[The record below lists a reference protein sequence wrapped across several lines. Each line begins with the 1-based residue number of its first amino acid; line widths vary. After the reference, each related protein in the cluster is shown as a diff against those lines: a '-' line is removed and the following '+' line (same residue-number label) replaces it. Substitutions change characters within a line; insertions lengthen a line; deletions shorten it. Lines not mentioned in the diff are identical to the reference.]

1 MKPILEFRTTKQT
14 SEWNDFLLL
23 SMSEKRHLIEEIAL
37 DVRKKF
43 EGAQFAYTTH
53 RYGWRCGYGIFLAG
67 PLRLTE
73 SRRIK
78 ATKDAVTLLGELH
91 TYVDTSTKNGSVNDD
106 LNVEFACWSQV
117 LSHYCLR
124 RSVHPNDALNNNGY

>member
-1 MKPILEFRTTKQT
+1 MKPILELEFRKQT
-14 SEWNDFLLL
+14 SEWANFLSL
-23 SMSEKRHLIEEIAL
+23 SMSDKRHLIEEIAL

-43 EGAQFAYTTH
+43 EGAQFAYVTN
-53 RYGWRCGYGIFLAG
+53 RYGWRCGYGIFLMQ
-67 PLRLTE
+67 PRLTE

-91 TYVDTSTKNGSVNDD
+91 PYVDTSTKHGSVDAD
-106 LNVEFACWSQV
+106 LNVEFACWTQV

-124 RSVHPNDALNNNGY
+124 RPLHPSDALNNNCY